1 MKLSVKNSS
10 ASGFSLIELMIA
22 LIILLIVSGA
32 VFQVL
37 SLATQ
42 RSSTEQTKLDM
53 FQEGRE
59 FMDQMSRDLR
69 LAGYPNAR
77 NFAPSVL
84 PEPPSIDKRVAVGI
98 VKIAKDELWFEAG
111 LEIDGTVPKVSII
124 RYYLDPSTA
133 NNCPCLKRSQ
143 VDKIDGNPY
152 TGQNGPVYETEV
164 QGVTNPN
171 GDIFT
176 AYNNAVLQTLPLNFN
191 SNASAISGLDTIQ
204 AVVSLQAAT
213 VDPKTH
219 KKPTTSLVTTVRL
232 NNCSL
237 AATAQQTSC
246 Y

>member
-1 MKLSVKNSS
+1 
-10 ASGFSLIELMIA
+10 MIA
-22 LIILLIVSGA
+22 VILLLIITGA

-53 FQEGRE
+53 FQEARE

-84 PEPPSIDKRVAVGI
+84 LEPPATDKRVAVGI
-98 VKIAKDELWFEAG
+98 VKIAKDELWFEAAV
-111 LEIDGTVPKVSII
+111 DGQKTVSVIH
-124 RYYLDPSTA
+124 YYLDPSTA

-143 VDKIDGNPY
+143 LNKKDGNPF
-152 TGQNGPVYETEV
+152 TGQDDPVYETEV
-164 QGVTNPN
+164 QGVTNPTN
-171 GDIFT
+171 AVFT
-176 AYNNAVLQTLPLNFN
+176 AYSSAVLQALPLDFN
-191 SNASAISGLDTIQ
+191 GNAATISSLDTIQ

-219 KKPTTSLVTTVRL
+219 TKPTTSLVTTVRL
-232 NNCSL
+232 NNCSQ
-237 AATAQQTSC
+237 AATAQQASC

>member
-1 MKLSVKNSS
+1 VKSLKLSSS
-10 ASGFSLIELMIA
+10 SSGFSLIELMIA

-37 SLATQ
+37 NLATE
-42 RSSTEQTKLDM
+42 RSSTEQAKLDM
-53 FQEGRE
+53 FQEARE

-77 NFAPSVL
+77 NFAPTYL
-84 PEPPSIDKRVAVGI
+84 LEPPSNDHQVAVGI

-111 LEIDGTVPKVSII
+111 IEIDGTVPKVSVI
-124 RYYLDPSTA
+124 RYYLDPVGT
-133 NNCPCLKRSQ
+133 NCPCLKRSQ
-143 VDKIDGNPY
+143 VDKTDAAP
-152 TGQNGPVYETEV
+152 TAQPSPVYETEV

-171 GDIFT
+171 GEIFT
-176 AYNNAVLQTLPLNFN
+176 AYNSAVLQTLPLTFN
-191 SNASAISGLDTIQ
+191 SNASAIAGLDTIQ

-213 VDPKTH
+213 VDPKTRT
-219 KKPTTSLVTTVRL
+219 KPTTSLVTTVRL